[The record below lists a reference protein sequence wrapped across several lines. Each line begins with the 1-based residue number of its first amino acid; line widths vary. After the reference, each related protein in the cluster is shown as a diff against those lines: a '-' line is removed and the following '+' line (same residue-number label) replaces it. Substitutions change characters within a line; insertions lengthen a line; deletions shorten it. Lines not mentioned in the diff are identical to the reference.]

1 MAYGKTV
8 TIYFDNGTPDGI
20 ITASL
25 SNWNGV
31 CIKAPRSEI
40 LRKDYEELDAPGVYF
55 LVCTD
60 TDDGQ
65 DAVYIGEAENVRSR
79 LNIHI
84 QDYSSG
90 RETYYW
96 QNAVVFTGSELNKTL
111 IRYLEHNLT
120 KKAQAAKRYTVLTKN
135 TYSNTVMK
143 RNEKAAM
150 DEFIDYIQI
159 LLSALNF
166 RILDPITPS
175 QQNIIDVAEY
185 EETLYLS
192 VGNYHG
198 EGYFTTDDKFILKA
212 GANIN
217 HSETKS
223 CPATISKRRKNAV
236 ESALLKDWITTED
249 ILFSSSSAAAAFIM
263 GYAINGL
270 RNWKNSEGISV
281 GELRKNSL

>member
-40 LRKDYEELDAPGVYF
+40 PRKDYEELDAPGVYF

-65 DAVYIGEAENVRSR
+65 DAVYIGEAENVRAR
-79 LNIHI
+79 LKLHI

-120 KKAQAAKRYTVLTKN
+120 MKAKAAKRYIVLTKN
-135 TYSNTVMK
+135 TYSKTVIK
-143 RNEKAAM
+143 RHEKAAM
-150 DEFIDYIQI
+150 DEFIDNIQI
-159 LLSALNF
+159 LLSALNY
-166 RILDPITPS
+166 R
-175 QQNIIDVAEY
+175 IIDP
-185 EETLYLS
+185 LYLS
-192 VGNYHG
+192 NEEDTSVNEDFLYFSVKAYFGK
-198 EGYFTTDDKFILKA
+198 GYFTTDEKFVLKA
-212 GANIN
+212 GANI
-217 HSETKS
+217 SPFESKS
-223 CPATISKRRKNAV
+223 CPASISKRRKNAV
-236 ESALLKDWITTED
+236 ESGLLKDWVTTED
-249 ILFSSSSAAAAFIM
+249 MLFSSSSAAAAFIL
-263 GYAINGL
+263 GYPFNGPK
-270 RNWKNSEGISV
+270 NWKNSEGINV
-281 GELRKNSL
+281 GELRKKN